1 MGPLGECRRALFFAR
16 FQARHERKLTELG
29 RRRRMPF
36 DLDRYA
42 AGLETAA
49 VGRRVEYREQT
60 GSTMDDARAVL
71 EREPGAAPGFACIAG
86 EQLTGRGRL
95 NRHWVSAP
103 GVGLYVTYYLRPSVV
118 ANAPLISLAAALAV
132 AEAAEAVC
140 GATPVFKW
148 PNDVMH
154 EGRKLCGILAEAR
167 SSSDRLDV
175 FLGIGV
181 NVRPNPN
188 HPPEVASIAVSLEE
202 IAGTAPAI
210 EELAA
215 ALSNALEVRVAQVDA
230 EPERVLADWRARLST
245 LGQRVG
251 INTVT
256 GTLEGIAVDLGERGE
271 LVVELDDGTRREIAS
286 GDVVAPSAAATAGS
300 SD

>member
-1 MGPLGECRRALFFAR
+1 
-16 FQARHERKLTELG
+16 
-29 RRRRMPF
+29 MPF
-36 DLDRYA
+36 DLDRFRA
-42 AGLETAA
+42 ALTTTA
-49 VGRRVEYREQT
+49 VGRRVEYRDQT
-60 GSTMDDARAVL
+60 GSTMDDARALL
-71 EREPGAAPGFACIAG
+71 EGEPDAAAGYACIAG

-95 NRHWVSAP
+95 GRQWVSAP
-103 GVGLYVTYYLRPSVV
+103 GVGLYVTFYLRPSVA

-132 AEAAEAVC
+132 AEAAEAVS

-167 SSSDRLDV
+167 SSGDRLDV
-175 FLGIGV
+175 FLGIGI

-188 HPPEVASIAVSLEE
+188 HPPEIAAIAVSLEE
-202 IAGTAPAI
+202 IAGEAPAI

-230 EPERVLADWRARLST
+230 EPERVLADWSARLST

-251 INTVT
+251 INTAA
-256 GTLEGIAVDLGERGE
+256 GSIEGVAVGLGRRGE
-271 LVVELDDGTRREIAS
+271 LVIELDDGTRREISS
-286 GDVVAPSAAATAGS
+286 GDVVAPGGG
-300 SD
+300 